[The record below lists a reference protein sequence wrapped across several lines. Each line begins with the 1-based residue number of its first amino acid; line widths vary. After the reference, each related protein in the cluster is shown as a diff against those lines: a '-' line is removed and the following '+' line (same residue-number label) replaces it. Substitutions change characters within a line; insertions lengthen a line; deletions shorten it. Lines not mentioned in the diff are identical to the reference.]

1 MHAGVK
7 IMISRFAPQHTDPP
21 RVSELELGI
30 FGISQMMRKTLL
42 YTLAKASCL
51 LSGALFYAV

>member
-1 MHAGVK
+1 
-7 IMISRFAPQHTDPP
+7 MISRFAPQHTDPS
-21 RVSELELGI
+21 RVPELELGI

-51 LSGALFYAV
+51 LSGALFYVV